1 MCLKGGVGKSK
12 TTGWC
17 WRSIKD
23 SPAICLSIRIIIQDR
38 GKTKTYFKPPT
49 SFSVISAVQ
58 PMIVWSDWPCNRS
71 TVTSCTRNGWDM
83 APPNSCIMEAA
94 YRMTVQRTWEPMTNS
109 KRRQNEGLCL
119 FVGDLLGWAEIFKK
133 SIFLNETLLL
143 LLPAKHIILGTNDRI
158 RSNHGAFQIRP
169 TKHSQIDTWI
179 YHWEDQN
186 DMQKKRLQFPTMW
199 GPPVMFVGL

>member
-1 MCLKGGVGKSK
+1 MLANLKQLVGVGDLLKTAQQYACQLGSSSK
-12 TTGWC
+12 IGAKLKHI
-17 WRSIKD
+17 SNHQ
-23 SPAICLSIRIIIQDR
+23 PAS
-38 GKTKTYFKPPT
+38 
-49 SFSVISAVQ
+49 
-58 PMIVWSDWPCNRS
+58 VWSAQFSQWSSDRTGHANRS